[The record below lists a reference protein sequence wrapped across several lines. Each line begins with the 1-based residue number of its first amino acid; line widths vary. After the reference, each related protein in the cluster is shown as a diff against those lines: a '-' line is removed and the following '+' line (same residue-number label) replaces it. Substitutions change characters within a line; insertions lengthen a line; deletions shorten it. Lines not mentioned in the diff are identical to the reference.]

1 MANKTFN
8 IPANGAKIP
17 LVIDPVP
24 YAGATLKYTAPAW
37 ITPSSGEITITGS
50 DTGERGYY
58 QVLTASTNTTQS
70 SRSGTINI
78 SGKTAQDPS
87 YQGIAEGY
95 SSITVTQGVGSA
107 GVIMGVG
114 LKISEPYGIPFE
126 FLADSDYGS
135 WELTIEKRDSGGNF
149 TILYSTTFNG
159 QSYTDTVAD
168 GAFYD
173 GEQFKIYAKNNGSF
187 WGDGEWAAVYS
198 NTKPADSDWLDS
210 DKVTWKWPGGGN
222 ILWPTTDDPRIRTTQ
237 DKVLYIHIGK
247 NIF

>member
-1 MANKTFN
+1 MADKTFN

-78 SGKTAQDPS
+78 TGKTAQDPS

-95 SSITVTQGVGSA
+95 SSITVSQSVGA
-107 GVIMGVG
+107 TGVITSVG
-114 LKISEPYGIPFE
+114 LDITEPYGIPFE

-135 WELTIEKRDSGGNF
+135 WELSIYRKDSSGQYTIR
-149 TILYSTTFNG
+149 YSTTFNG
-159 QSYTDTVAD
+159 QSYMGMVAD
-168 GAFYD
+168 GVFYD
-173 GEQFKIYAKNNGSF
+173 GEQFEIAAKNNDSF
-187 WGDGEWAAVYS
+187 WNDGEWAAVYS
-198 NTKPADSDWLDS
+198 NTKPAASDWLDYN
-210 DKVTWKWPGGGN
+210 KVTWRWPGGWTF
-222 ILWPTTDDPRIRTTQ
+222 WPTTDAPRIRTTQ

-247 NIF
+247 NKF